1 MSLSHEFIVI
11 QSGQFDELISLKA
24 MYGDDVRFDR
34 FDKIPWPTGSYAAK
48 IEYELD
54 LLMEYY
60 KKCRHNC
67 ISISDAYILSN
78 ISAFECVD
86 TLMSGFIPYRGLNYY
101 GFTLIPWE
109 NIPCF
114 LDTLHKLP
122 DNNSFTQLIEFSEK
136 AISLHHNILH
146 CGI

>member
-1 MSLSHEFIVI
+1 MSLSHDFMTI
-11 QSGQFDELISLKA
+11 QSSQIDVLVSFKA
-24 MYGDDVRFDR
+24 IYDSEVRFDR
-34 FDKIPWPTGSYAAK
+34 FDKIPWPTDSYAAK

-86 TLMSGFIPYRGLNYY
+86 TFMNVFIPYRGLNYY

-109 NIPCF
+109 SIPCF
-114 LDTLHKLP
+114 LDALRSLPHNNRFAKLIV
-122 DNNSFTQLIEFSEK
+122 LSEK
-136 AISLHHNILH
+136 AISLHHHILH